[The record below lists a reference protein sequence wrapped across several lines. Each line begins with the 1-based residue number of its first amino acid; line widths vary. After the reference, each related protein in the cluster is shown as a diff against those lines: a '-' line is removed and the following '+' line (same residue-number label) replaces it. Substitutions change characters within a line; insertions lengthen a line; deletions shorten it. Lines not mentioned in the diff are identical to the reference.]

1 MNDGGGGALDVVLP
15 AEGTWTHLDDRLV
28 QDAHYPTTEMQR
40 RSELRRLSLNLQ
52 QREFTGRLGGR
63 GGATTS
69 TASALVSTSRG

>member
-1 MNDGGGGALDVVLP
+1 MVAEAPLMSSFQRKAL
-15 AEGTWTHLDDRLV
+15 GHIGMTGWSKT
-28 QDAHYPTTEMQR
+28 PTTRPR
-40 RSELRRLSLNLQ
+40 RCRGGPNSRRLSLNLQ